1 MRVGFAG
8 TPEFA
13 ARALSAIDQHGCTIA
28 LVLTQPDRP
37 SGRGLTPAPSAVKR
51 YANEHGLPV
60 RQIASLKQEAA
71 QAALAQTPLDVLVVA
86 AYGLLLPPA
95 VLAWPRHGCLNVH
108 ASLLPRWRGAAPI
121 ARAIEA
127 GDATTGITIMH
138 MDAGLDTGA
147 IVARQAIA
155 IDPRDTAGTLHDR
168 LATRGAEMIVT
179 ALETLAREGR
189 LPATPQPAEGATY
202 AAKIGRADTLIDWSQ
217 DAAALDRRI
226 RALSPAP
233 GALARWRG
241 APVKIRAAVPID
253 AQGRAPQTPSRH
265 DPEAADAS
273 EPGTV
278 IGSDRDG
285 IDIACGVGSQR
296 SVLRVTALQP
306 ASGRTMPANAF
317 AAGHGVAPGLRFEAG
332 R

>member
-1 MRVGFAG
+1 MGFAG

-13 ARALSAIDQHGCTIA
+13 ARALSAIDQHGYTIP

-37 SGRGLTPAPSAVKR
+37 FGRGLTPAPSAVKR

-60 RQIASLKQEAA
+60 RQIASLKPEAA
-71 QAALAQTPLDVLVVA
+71 QAALTQTPLDVLVVA

-147 IVARQAIA
+147 IIASEAIA

-168 LATRGAEMIVT
+168 LATCGAEMIVA
-179 ALETLAREGR
+179 ALEILAREGR
-189 LPATPQPAEGATY
+189 LLATPQPAEGVTY
-202 AAKIGRADTLIDWSQ
+202 AAKIVRADTLVDWSQ

-233 GALARWRG
+233 GALARWRRT
-241 APVKIRAAVPID
+241 PVKIRAAVPVD
-253 AQGRAPQTPSRH
+253 AEPRHRARAFAH
-265 DPEAADAS
+265 DPESGEAPA
-273 EPGTV
+273 PGTV
-278 IGSDRDG
+278 MHVSRDG
-285 IDIACGVGSQR
+285 IEIACGRATYR
-296 SVLRVTALQP
+296 SVLRLTALQP
-306 ASGRTMPANAF
+306 ASGRIMPANAF
-317 AAGHGVAPGLRFEAG
+317 AAGYGVVPGLQFEAG